1 MSDTKVKKQSI
12 MDMFVSGAR
21 RGLNVATTNMLPN
34 VIMAFVLIQ
43 ALNVTGLLDFI
54 GRLFSPIMALWGL
67 PGEAAAALVASFLST
82 GGGVGITASL
92 YTTEKLSGVDV
103 TVLMPAI
110 FLIGALLQYI
120 GRCLGTAEVDSRHYP
135 VIIIISILNAA
146 LAMWTM
152 RLFLIFF

>member
-82 GGGVGITASL
+82 GGGVGVTASL

>member
-1 MSDTKVKKQSI
+1 

-82 GGGVGITASL
+82 GGGVGVTASL

>member
-1 MSDTKVKKQSI
+1 